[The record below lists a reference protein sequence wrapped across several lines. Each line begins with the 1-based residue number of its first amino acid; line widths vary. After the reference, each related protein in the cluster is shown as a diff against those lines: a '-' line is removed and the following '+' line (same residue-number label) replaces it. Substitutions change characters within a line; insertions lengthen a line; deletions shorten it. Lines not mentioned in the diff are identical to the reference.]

1 MAGEPQLAASDL
13 AIKLD
18 FQKKQ
23 LDRKLVDLGYEAIM
37 FVFFEKKKV
46 PLAFSDALLVRR
58 STATDS
64 ARALLESLPNRA
76 SMGKTAAA
84 LELESIRANV
94 FFACFEK
101 CVVHFYF
108 LLALVCVALANPLSQ
123 ARTAAPEPSG
133 RVEKGRPRQRRSL

>member
-37 FVFFEKKKV
+37 N
-46 PLAFSDALLVRR
+46 
-58 STATDS
+58 TATDS

-76 SMGKTAAA
+76 GMTGAAAA

-101 CVVHFYF
+101 HVVHFF
-108 LLALVCVALANPLSQ
+108 F
-123 ARTAAPEPSG
+123 
-133 RVEKGRPRQRRSL
+133 RVGMRCPR